1 MRRALVLLAVAVL
14 LAGCTSA
21 DPTAPGAARIDVD
34 TPQLRQ
40 LKKEAGVEPCRP
52 GDAEPMPGGLPD
64 VILPCLGG
72 GPSVDLASLE
82 GPLVLN
88 FWQSTCGPCRKEMPV
103 LQSFHEQYG
112 DRVGVIGVDWQD
124 VQVGAALQLVQDTGV
139 TYPLLA
145 DPQSATSGAA
155 PLPRFRGMPFWVVVD
170 AGGTVVHQQYTS
182 IQSERQLVDMLRR
195 AGVNL

>member
-1 MRRALVLLAVAVL
+1 MRRILVLLAAAAL
-14 LAGCTSA
+14 LGGCTSA

-34 TPQLRQ
+34 TPRYREM
-40 LKKEAGVEPCRP
+40 KKEAGVEPCRR
-52 GDAEPMPGGLPD
+52 GDADPMPGGLPD
-64 VILPCLGG
+64 VTLPCLGG

-112 DRVGVIGVDWQD
+112 DRVGVIGIDWQD
-124 VQVGAALQLVQDTGV
+124 VQVGAAMQLVQDTGV

-155 PLPRFRGMPFWVVVD
+155 PLPRLRGMPFWVVVD
-170 AGGTVVHQQYTS
+170 ANGTVVHQQYTS
-182 IQSERQLVDMLRR
+182 VQSERQLVAMLRR
-195 AGVNL
+195 AGVDL

>member
-1 MRRALVLLAVAVL
+1 MRRALVLLAAAVL
-14 LAGCTSA
+14 LAGCTAA